1 MLSWNL
7 YHREMKSIRKIWK
20 EKSSSE
26 VFHLW
31 IFWCNLFKLVR
42 LNETFKRW
50 NHLRWFLLQTTSWA
64 VSRLI
69 LTDFLAEIAA
79 CMGLVS
85 SFSTSVLVTDLLY
98 SFTNTCK
105 MLALLYKQFS
115 VQVDNKFFSLFFLP
129 KTYWRITDKLK
140 TCVFEVYY
148 IYTEMATIIK
158 LVKMLIASHNSL
170 GFGFVGRSTI
180 SASFKCT
187 INTSLNTGFPNHIH
201 LP

>member
-1 MLSWNL
+1 M
-7 YHREMKSIRKIWK
+7 
-20 EKSSSE
+20 
-26 VFHLW
+26 
-31 IFWCNLFKLVR
+31 R

-69 LTDFLAEIAA
+69 LTDFLAKTAA

-85 SFSTSVLVTDLLY
+85 FSSSVLVTDLLD
-98 SFTNTCK
+98 SFTNACK

-129 KTYWRITDKLK
+129 KTYWRITDRLK
-140 TCVFEVYY
+140 TCVFEVYC
-148 IYTEMATIIK
+148 IYTEMTTIIK
-158 LVKMLIASHNSL
+158 LVKMLIASHNSF

-180 SASFKCT
+180 SASFKHT